1 MLHFAS
7 CQYLRYACP
16 ILICK
21 MFKTSL
27 GSPDVI
33 DDFSSSQSFGAYV
46 DIDLLTCISPATA
59 VRLGSIN
66 ATSAVA
72 LDRNLSDHR
81 FYFTV
86 EGTVGPSSPLPRPG
100 CAVNDALAYTGTFY
114 DYAGPMLWKKCD
126 VFGAGRILVSLR
138 RFWAFAARRN
148 ASFAPHGPDNHSRPS
163 QRKRLRWAKS
173 TSAFFSEL
181 HQNSILFGLGI
192 LPGRAAGQLHV
203 LRD

>member
-86 EGTVGPSSPLPRPG
+86 EGTVGPSSSLPRPG

-114 DYAGPMLWKKCD
+114 DYAGPMLWKKYD
-126 VFGAGRILVSLR
+126 VFGAEVRTMNMTQAPLQSG
-138 RFWAFAARRN
+138 FAYEL
-148 ASFAPHGPDNHSRPS
+148 
-163 QRKRLRWAKS
+163 QCRKD
-173 TSAFFSEL
+173 
-181 HQNSILFGLGI
+181 LGQLAEVLGV